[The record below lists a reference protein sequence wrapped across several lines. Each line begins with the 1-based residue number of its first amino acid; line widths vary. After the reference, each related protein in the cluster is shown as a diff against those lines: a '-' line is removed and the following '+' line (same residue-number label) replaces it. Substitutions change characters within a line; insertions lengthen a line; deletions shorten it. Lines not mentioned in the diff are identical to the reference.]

1 MTRLSLAKLNER
13 KYREMKSN
21 FFKNLYDY
29 RELLKNNVKKE
40 IRGKYKNSFLGVLW
54 SFLNPLLQ
62 ITVYAIVFPLILRN
76 TQENYV
82 IFVCCGLIPW
92 TFFATAINRASFTMV
107 ENGNILKKVYFPR
120 EILPISIVTSEA
132 VNFLISTIIIILF
145 VIFGG
150 LGITKYIILYPI
162 VLLAQYILLIAI
174 SLIVSVVTVYFRDL
188 QHLIGVAL
196 QLLFYA
202 APVVYSPENIP
213 EQYSWIL
220 KYNPMTYII
229 NAYRDI
235 FYTQKMVN
243 LKSLAVLIIGSIIA
257 CVIGHMIFNKLQ
269 KGIAEQ
275 L

>member
-1 MTRLSLAKLNER
+1 MLK
-13 KYREMKSN
+13 
-21 FFKNLYDY
+21 FFKNLYNY
-29 RELLKNNVKKE
+29 RELLKTSVKKE

-62 ITVYAIVFPLILRN
+62 IIVYAIVFQMILKN
-76 TQENYV
+76 PQENYS
-82 IFVCCGLIPW
+82 IFICCGLIPW
-92 TFFATAINRASFTMV
+92 TFFATTINRTAFTLV
-107 ENGNILKKVYFPR
+107 ENGDIIKKVYFPR

-132 VNFLISTIIIILF
+132 VNFLISTMIILMF
-145 VIFGG
+145 VLFGG
-150 LGITKYIILYPI
+150 LGLSKYIIFYPI
-162 VLLAQYILLIAI
+162 VLLAQYLLLISI
-174 SLIVSVVTVYFRDL
+174 SFVVSVVTVYFRDL

-213 EQYSWIL
+213 KGYEWIL

-235 FYTQKMVN
+235 FYNQTMVDV
-243 LKSLAVLIIGSIIA
+243 KSLIILIFGAICA
-257 CVIGHMIFNKLQ
+257 CVVGYLIFNKLQ
-269 KGIAEQ
+269 KGVAEQ